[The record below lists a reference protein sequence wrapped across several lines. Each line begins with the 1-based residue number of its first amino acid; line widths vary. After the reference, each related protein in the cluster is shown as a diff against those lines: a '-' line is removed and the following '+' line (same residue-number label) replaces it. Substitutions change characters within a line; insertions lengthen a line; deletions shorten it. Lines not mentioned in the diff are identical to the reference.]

1 MPELGLFLLGIVLL
15 PGERVPLHVFEE
27 PYKELI
33 GECIALGEE
42 FGLLYTDAS
51 GLREVGCRATVV
63 EVLERFDDGRMN
75 VLVEG
80 AERFRI
86 LRHTGGRSFSTA
98 EVEPVDDMDP
108 RSAPEPAARALSAF
122 QQLVELVEAE
132 VELPDALAPQ
142 LSFELAGRVELEPEA
157 KQELLESRSEVER
170 LERLAALLEAASAA
184 VALAEEARK
193 RAAGNG
199 KVSPPG

>member
-42 FGLLYTDAS
+42 FGLLYMDAS

-86 LRHTGGRSFSTA
+86 IRQTGGRTFSTA
-98 EVEPVDDMDP
+98 EVEPVDDTDP
-108 RSAPEPAARALSAF
+108 VGGPEPGARALNAF
-122 QQLVELVEAE
+122 HSPRSCRSSSLGGSSSSRRRSRSCSS
-132 VELPDALAPQ
+132 LAPRW
-142 LSFELAGRVELEPEA
+142 SDSSASPNC
-157 KQELLESRSEVER
+157 SRPPRQRWHSPR
-170 LERLAALLEAASAA
+170 RRASGPPATASSRRPADGARSSDAAPSLC
-184 VALAEEARK
+184 V
-193 RAAGNG
+193 
-199 KVSPPG
+199 